1 MSGNDSDISTCRVS
15 TQTTPT
21 ASLPAVFT
29 VVGKVI
35 GARNAVVV
43 WIFHQVLLGFHVSF
57 SVFDVVYAQVIS
69 VDFREARTFETLQ

>member
-1 MSGNDSDISTCRVS
+1 MSGNNSDISTCRVT

-35 GARNAVVV
+35 GARNAVVT
-43 WIFHQVLLGFHVSF
+43 WIFHRVLFDFHISF

-69 VDFREARTFETLQ
+69 VDFCEGRTFETL